1 MLFLRLFI
9 VIAGCLIVSSN
20 ATESESE
27 DKSKVLLKKLF
38 VRRREEQFLL
48 QKKLAS
54 NDNYFQKFRLLKIAI
69 QKVFE
74 IIQENKKLLPKESL
88 KPAEIPEAKMLVIEN
103 TCMIMDFVLN
113 FNRIVYNIFDKLEF
127 DWFTELSWCLV
138 FVKENV
144 DILDELTTKEFDFIT
159 ENIEAIKYRQE
170 LDNPFEN
177 NIREFEP
184 KPVDPK
190 KAKKIRKKLKKGP
203 SLNDAMKFEL

>member
-1 MLFLRLFI
+1 M
-9 VIAGCLIVSSN
+9 
-20 ATESESE
+20 
-27 DKSKVLLKKLF
+27 
-38 VRRREEQFLL
+38 L

-54 NDNYFQKFRLLKIAI
+54 NENYFQKFRLVKIAI
-69 QKVFE
+69 SKVFE

-88 KPAEIPEAKMLVIEN
+88 KPGDIPEARMLVIEN

-113 FNRIVYNIFDKLEF
+113 FNNIVYAIFDKLEF
-127 DWFTELSWCLV
+127 DWFTEFSWCV
-138 FVKENV
+138 EFVRENV

-159 ENIEAIKYRQE
+159 ENIEAIKYKQE

-190 KAKKIRKKLKKGP
+190 KTRKIRKKLKKGP